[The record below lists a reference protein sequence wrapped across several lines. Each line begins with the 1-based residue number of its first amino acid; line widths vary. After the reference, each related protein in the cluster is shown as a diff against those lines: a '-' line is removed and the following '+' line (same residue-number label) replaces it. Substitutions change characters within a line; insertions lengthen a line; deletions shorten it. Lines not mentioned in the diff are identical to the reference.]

1 LFASTFLG
9 LSEGGG
15 GAHDSDGVLTD
26 DEEDDEDAGGDDLG
40 AGEEEWREIAVETV
54 ECEVPVMVWPG
65 NTAFRP
71 EDVVFDV

>member
-1 LFASTFLG
+1 M
-9 LSEGGG
+9 
-15 GAHDSDGVLTD
+15 
-26 DEEDDEDAGGDDLG
+26 DEDVEGEVDLG
-40 AGEEEWREIAVETV
+40 AGEEGWRELAVETV

>member
-1 LFASTFLG
+1 MS
-9 LSEGGG
+9 SEGGG
-15 GAHDSDGVLTD
+15 VHDGDEVSTD
-26 DEEDDEDAGGDDLG
+26 EDEDDAEDLG
-40 AGEEEWREIAVETV
+40 RAGEEQWREIAVETV

>member
-1 LFASTFLG
+1 M
-9 LSEGGG
+9 SEGGG
-15 GAHDSDGVLTD
+15 GGGDGVHDGDDVLTD
-26 DEEDDEDAGGDDLG
+26 EDDANEGGGEVDLG

>member
-1 LFASTFLG
+1 M
-9 LSEGGG
+9 SEGGG
-15 GAHDSDGVLTD
+15 DDGDDDGGVHDGGDEALTD
-26 DEEDDEDAGGDDLG
+26 EDDDPEGGEVGLG

>member
-1 LFASTFLG
+1 M
-9 LSEGGG
+9 SEG
-15 GAHDSDGVLTD
+15 AFHDGDDALADGVDGHGLAD
-26 DEEDDEDAGGDDLG
+26 GEVDLG
-40 AGEEEWREIAVETV
+40 AGEEGWRELGVETV

>member
-1 LFASTFLG
+1 MSEEG
-9 LSEGGG
+9 EGGEGGG
-15 GAHDSDGVLTD
+15 IHDGDVLTD
-26 DEEDDEDAGGDDLG
+26 DEDGGEVDLG
-40 AGEEEWREIAVETV
+40 AGEEDEGWREIAVETV

>member
-1 LFASTFLG
+1 
-9 LSEGGG
+9 LSEGGEDDGG
-15 GAHDSDGVLTD
+15 GAGVHESDEVLTD
-26 DEEDDEDAGGDDLG
+26 EDDADEGGEFDLG
-40 AGEEEWREIAVETV
+40 AGEEDEWREIAVETV

>member
-1 LFASTFLG
+1 LNV
-9 LSEGGG
+9 SEGVS
-15 GAHDSDGVLTD
+15 HDEAPRDEGDGDGLADGEV
-26 DEEDDEDAGGDDLG
+26 DLG
-40 AGEEEWREIAVETV
+40 AGEEGWRELAVETV